1 MTHTLLDS
9 RHVASPAEARLC
21 SVSTPKIA
29 RKLGYFDD
37 DVGWACTAEV
47 FLDAGYGIAS
57 NRPNSVACGP
67 LQSRLRVRI
76 DCAPPTS
83 LRFVGFSGEVRKLP
97 ACSGDAHAPI
107 RPTVIVGVSTA
118 AKAFNQPVVA
128 AMARINARPII
139 FALSNPTSRSEC
151 TAEEAYR
158 WSGGRAI
165 FASGSPFAA
174 VQYGE
179 RRIVPGQCNNLYIF
193 PAVGLA
199 VYKTRAK
206 RVTDEMFI
214 EAARA
219 LAQLVACN
227 R

>member
-158 WSGGRAI
+158 WSGGARHICERKSICGGAIRRATNRSRPMQQLI
-165 FASGSPFAA
+165 HISRGWFGCLQNPRKASHG
-174 VQYGE
+174 
-179 RRIVPGQCNNLYIF
+179 
-193 PAVGLA
+193 
-199 VYKTRAK
+199 
-206 RVTDEMFI
+206 
-214 EAARA
+214 
-219 LAQLVACN
+219 
-227 R
+227 